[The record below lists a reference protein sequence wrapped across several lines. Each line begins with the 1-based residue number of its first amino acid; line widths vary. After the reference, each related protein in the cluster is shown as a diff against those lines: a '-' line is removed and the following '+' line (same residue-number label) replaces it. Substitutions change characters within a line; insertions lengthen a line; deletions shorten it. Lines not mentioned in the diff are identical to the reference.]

1 MPVVLE
7 EEFENTI
14 RFINELAIG
23 VRVIIPHLGLLNGG
37 YDAFSKHEMWDNP
50 NVYADTALASR
61 YEIEDYLDN

>member
-23 VRVIIPHLGLLNGG
+23 VNVIIPHLDLLNGG
-37 YDAFSKHEMWDNP
+37 YKEWGSGHAK
-50 NVYADTALASR
+50 
-61 YEIEDYLDN
+61 